1 MPRHIEDLPM
11 TRPAALQSFLDAA
24 LTSFAQRAGDAR
36 AQASIAR
43 CAKALTTPGEMS
55 NAQGTRLP
63 VCAHLDTV
71 ADPARMTAPDL
82 EELLNAFNTLEP
94 NLTWRRRA
102 GDMTTASANIADGH
116 ANALITGPGGLE
128 RRTDVW
134 LGASLLAPHVR
145 YPDHT
150 HPPEETYLV
159 LTEGEFQHG
168 ESDWFTP
175 GQCGS
180 FYNPPGICHAM
191 RSGETPLF
199 AFWLLWADTPHA

>member
-1 MPRHIEDLPM
+1 M

-24 LTSFAQRAGDAR
+24 LASFAQRAEDSR

-43 CAKALTTPGEMS
+43 CAAALASPGNIS
-55 NAQGTRLP
+55 DRQGAWLP
-63 VCAHLDTV
+63 VCAHLETA

-82 EELLNAFNTLEP
+82 QKLLHAFQALEP
-94 NLTWRRRA
+94 RLTWRRRE
-102 GDMTTASANIADGH
+102 GDSDMASDNIAEGH

-128 RRTDVW
+128 RRGDVW

-168 ESDWFTP
+168 DSDWFTP
-175 GQCGS
+175 GQGGS
-180 FYNPPGICHAM
+180 FYNTPGIRHAM
-191 RSGETPLF
+191 RSGDAPLF
-199 AFWLLWADTPHA
+199 AFWLLWADSPGA

>member
-1 MPRHIEDLPM
+1 M
-11 TRPAALQSFLDAA
+11 TRPAALQTFLDVA
-24 LTSFAQRAGDAR
+24 LASFAQRADDPH

-43 CAKALTTPGEMS
+43 CAQALTTPGQMS
-55 NAQGTRLP
+55 NAQGTRLS

-71 ADPARMTAPDL
+71 ADPARLTAPDL
-82 EELLNAFNTLEP
+82 AALLNAFQAIEP
-94 NLTWRRRA
+94 RLTWRRRE
-102 GDMTTASANIADGH
+102 GDITAASENFAQGH

-128 RRTDVW
+128 RRSDVW

-175 GQCGS
+175 GQGGT
-180 FYNPPGICHAM
+180 FYNTPGIRHAM
-191 RSGETPLF
+191 RSADAPLF
-199 AFWLLWADTPHA
+199 AFWLLWAERPKA

>member
-1 MPRHIEDLPM
+1 MP
-11 TRPAALQSFLDAA
+11 RPAALQRFLDAA
-24 LTSFAQRAGDAR
+24 LNSFAQRADGPR

-43 CAKALTTPGEMS
+43 CAKALANPGKIS
-55 NAQGTRLP
+55 DAQGCRLP
-63 VCAHLDTV
+63 VCSHLDTV
-71 ADPARMTAPDL
+71 ADPALMTAPDL
-82 EELLNAFNTLEP
+82 VEVLKAFNALEP

-102 GDMTTASANIADGH
+102 GDMTAASANITDGH

-168 ESDWFTP
+168 DSDWFTP
-175 GQCGS
+175 GQGGS
-180 FYNPPGICHAM
+180 FYNTPGIRHAM
-191 RSGETPLF
+191 RTGDAPLF
-199 AFWLLWADTPHA
+199 AFWLLWAEDRGA